1 MTTFVLFLI
10 LIHYFSIHTKI
21 ATHQLQSSSP
31 IRSLWTEKAHN
42 ELLMF
47 EKFVSFY
54 RTIEE
59 IFKSYKLPLY
69 DQMKKKTRERTSK
82 RDRERETD
90 RREPIVLFFFFHSVL
105 FQVTNA
111 LCMIIS
117 RRAFHWLI
125 RTNQIFSTDA
135 LRSQEKE
142 NNGIYYR
149 YF

>member
-1 MTTFVLFLI
+1 
-10 LIHYFSIHTKI
+10 
-21 ATHQLQSSSP
+21 
-31 IRSLWTEKAHN
+31 
-42 ELLMF
+42 MF

-69 DQMKKKTRERTSK
+69 DEMKKKTRERTSN
-82 RDRERETD
+82 RERETD

-117 RRAFHWLI
+117 R
-125 RTNQIFSTDA
+125 TM
-135 LRSQEKE
+135 
-142 NNGIYYR
+142 
-149 YF
+149 